1 MEANLGYLTSPFHTF
16 LADSLKSS
24 TTTPEPVAVCVPHT
38 TKQSIQ
44 PPKQSHSSPQGITP
58 PPPTLKKLDGHEE
71 SVQVISEVEL
81 CKYEPWDLPAK
92 SFIQSDNEWFF
103 FSPRGRKYPNGS
115 QSKRATE
122 CGYWKATGKER
133 NVKSGSNVIGTKRT
147 LVFHLGR
154 APKGERTEWIMH
166 EYCIN
171 DKSQDSLV
179 ICRLKR
185 NTEFRL
191 SDHSNRAS
199 SSQRHPVN
207 SHESGCAISE
217 GGGIDQRDVCEQDK
231 EVGCSSKRSS
241 SSYGSPSNEQIDSVS
256 ESNHRPVNE
265 ATLTESS
272 DQAKEVY
279 EEDCYAEIL
288 KDDII
293 KLDESS
299 ISAEGHTGANEAAQ
313 MHPAQGTAQRRIR
326 LRVGNS
332 KRSSPAVVGFR
343 STIMQSSKSSFF
355 AGISNSLVAL
365 LFLVFTLIFLV
376 FVGWSQTSEMLRGC
390 KL

>member
-1 MEANLGYLTSPFHTF
+1 ML
-16 LADSLKSS
+16 
-24 TTTPEPVAVCVPHT
+24 
-38 TKQSIQ
+38 Q
-44 PPKQSHSSPQGITP
+44 
-58 PPPTLKKLDGHEE
+58 
-71 SVQVISEVEL
+71 
-81 CKYEPWDLPAK
+81 
-92 SFIQSDNEWFF
+92 
-103 FSPRGRKYPNGS
+103 
-115 QSKRATE
+115 
-122 CGYWKATGKER
+122 
-133 NVKSGSNVIGTKRT
+133 
-147 LVFHLGR
+147 
-154 APKGERTEWIMH
+154 
-166 EYCIN
+166 
-171 DKSQDSLV
+171 
-179 ICRLKR
+179 
-185 NTEFRL
+185 
-191 SDHSNRAS
+191 
-199 SSQRHPVN
+199 
-207 SHESGCAISE
+207 
-217 GGGIDQRDVCEQDK
+217 
-231 EVGCSSKRSS
+231 
-241 SSYGSPSNEQIDSVS
+241 
-256 ESNHRPVNE
+256 
-265 ATLTESS
+265 
-272 DQAKEVY
+272 EVY